1 MLQCKVPGKRMEKVF
16 QTERKLRTRTGS
28 IPRPS
33 QQEFPLPCIYRK
45 VCKSKPNAA
54 HRDLC
59 EPATSEGLAGKV
71 SPTWPWGKRRQAQKA
86 RLPHCWIPNH
96 SLLRMHVVTY
106 A

>member
-1 MLQCKVPGKRMEKVF
+1 MLQCKVPGKRMERVF

-33 QQEFPLPCIYRK
+33 QQEFPLPCVYRK
-45 VCKSKPNAA
+45 VCKSKPNAV

-71 SPTWPWGKRRQAQKA
+71 SRTWPGVREGRPRKLVCPTAGYQIIHYFACT
-86 RLPHCWIPNH
+86 L
-96 SLLRMHVVTY
+96 
-106 A
+106 